1 MITQIC
7 FFGQAKQTFKHL
19 QTDYTKQRL
28 KKLLV
33 FSSKELAYLL
43 MTVHTIEFRLFEYN
57 ELIVIWMKHLTI
69 YRLYTLLKALLCY
82 INRELKI

>member
-33 FSSKELAYLL
+33 FFSKELTYLL
-43 MTVHTIEFRLFEYN
+43 MTVYTIEFRLFEYN

-69 YRLYTLLKALLCY
+69 YTLLKALLCY
-82 INRELKI
+82 INSELKI